1 MKKLFAI
8 LIVILAPVLLPAQD
22 SPLSALYAKYNGE
35 KGFQSTE
42 ILPGSTSYDWEKNID
57 AHIMDMI
64 RDIKA
69 VRILEYEGD
78 GSYSTEKIWK
88 KLTGAADDK
97 VYTEIASVNAEEMKA
112 RLYIMKGPDG
122 SCNEIALI
130 AGANDGVALITIS
143 GTIDLSKVMSPETI
157 KSLMEVSKTC
167 MKDKGQCEVR

>member
-8 LIVILAPVLLPAQD
+8 LIVLLAPVLLSAQD
-22 SPLSALYAKYNGE
+22 SPLYAVFAKYNGE
-35 KGFQSTE
+35 KGFKSTE

-57 AHIMDMI
+57 EHIMEMI

-69 VRILEYEGD
+69 VRILQYEGD

-88 KLTGAADDK
+88 KMISAADNK
-97 VYTEIASVNAEEMKA
+97 VYTEVASVNTEEVKA
-112 RLYIMKGPDG
+112 RLYIQKGPDG
-122 SCNEIALI
+122 TCSEIALI
-130 AGANDGVALITIS
+130 AGANEGVALITIS